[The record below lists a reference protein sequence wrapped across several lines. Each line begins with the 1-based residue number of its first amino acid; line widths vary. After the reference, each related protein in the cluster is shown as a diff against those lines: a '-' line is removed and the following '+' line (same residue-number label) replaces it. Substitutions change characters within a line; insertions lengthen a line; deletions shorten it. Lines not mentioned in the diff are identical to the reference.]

1 VQPTAQAVGDRK
13 EISKPQRGERNCE
26 RPQQEVCS
34 KTITLPRHTQC
45 EMGEHMR
52 SIHFSPGKNQIALA
66 LSGLLV
72 LISFFLV
79 VAAAAQDL
87 PSAKPEMVG
96 LSSERLERI
105 GTSVQRS
112 IDDKRVAGAVTLVV
126 RHGKVAWF
134 KSQGMMDREAGKA
147 MRPDA
152 MFRICSMSKPI
163 TSVAVMILYEEGK
176 FLLDDPVSKY
186 LPEFKN
192 PKVLVKPASGEPYS
206 IPASREITIRDLLRH
221 TSGLTYNWNSDLGA
235 MYEKAEVASGLLQ
248 YDGTIGDSV
257 KRLAGLPLLFNP
269 GDRFEYSLGVDV
281 LGRLVEV
288 VSGMPLDEFFRTR
301 IFEPLG
307 MKDTY
312 FYPPENKLDRLATAY
327 TYYADKGLN
336 RFPDTPIREGTF
348 VYSADYPS
356 RGPKKLFSGGA
367 GLVST
372 AMDYAR
378 FCQMMLDNGMP
389 GGTRLLSRKTVEL
402 MTQDSLGK
410 ISPDRGFGLGFGIE
424 GVKGP
429 LSDLGSVGE
438 YNWGGFFYT
447 GFTIDPKEQMIVI
460 FMAQLHPTGGLTL
473 DHEVNLLAYQAIND

>member
-1 VQPTAQAVGDRK
+1 MRFTHISSGKYPT
-13 EISKPQRGERNCE
+13 P
-26 RPQQEVCS
+26 
-34 KTITLPRHTQC
+34 T
-45 EMGEHMR
+45 
-52 SIHFSPGKNQIALA
+52 
-66 LSGLLV
+66 LV
-72 LISFFLV
+72 LSLLILTVAIPGSF
-79 VAAAAQDL
+79 ASAQDL
-87 PSAKPEMVG
+87 PTAKPETVG

-105 GTSVQRS
+105 STAVQRS
-112 IDDKRVAGAVTLVV
+112 IDDKRIAGAVTLVV

-134 KSQGMMDREAGKA
+134 KSQGMLDREAGKT

-152 MFRICSMSKPI
+152 LFRICSMTKPI

-176 FLLDDPVSKY
+176 LLLDDPVSKY
-186 LPEFKN
+186 LPEFKD
-192 PKVLVKPASGEPYS
+192 PKVLVKPASGEPYT
-206 IPASREITIRDLLRH
+206 IPASKEITIRDLLRH
-221 TSGLTYNWNSDLGA
+221 TSGITYNWNGDLGP
-235 MYEKAEVASGLLQ
+235 MYEKAGVASGLLQ
-248 YDGTIGDSV
+248 YDGTIADSV
-257 KRLAGLPLLFNP
+257 KHLGPLPLLFNP

-312 FYPPENKLDRLATAY
+312 FFPPDGKLDRLATAY
-327 TYYADKGLN
+327 TYYPDKGLN
-336 RFPDTPIREGTF
+336 RFPDTPIREGNF

-378 FCQMMLDNGMP
+378 FCQMMLDNGKAAS
-389 GGTRLLSRKTVEL
+389 TRLLSRKTVEL
-402 MTQDSLGK
+402 MTEDSLGK
-410 ISPDRGFGLGFGIE
+410 VSSDFGFGLGFGIM
-424 GVKGP
+424 GVRGP

-438 YNWGGFFYT
+438 YDWGGFFYT

-460 FMAQLHPTGGLTL
+460 FMAQLHPTGDLRL
-473 DHEVNLLAYQAIND
+473 DHEVNVLAYQAIND

>member
-1 VQPTAQAVGDRK
+1 
-13 EISKPQRGERNCE
+13 
-26 RPQQEVCS
+26 
-34 KTITLPRHTQC
+34 
-45 EMGEHMR
+45 MR
-52 SIHFSPGKNQIALA
+52 STRFSAGKNRIIAV
-66 LSGLLV
+66 LLG
-72 LISFFLV
+72 FFILV

-87 PSAKPEMVG
+87 PTAKPEAVG

-105 GTSVQRS
+105 GATVQRS
-112 IDDKRVAGAVTLVV
+112 IDDKRIAGAVTLVV
-126 RHGKVAWF
+126 RHGHVAWY
-134 KSQGMMDREAGKA
+134 KAQGMMDREAGKA

-152 MFRICSMSKPI
+152 MFRICSMTKPI
-163 TSVAVMILYEEGK
+163 TSVAVMILYEEGR

-192 PKVLVKPASGEPYS
+192 PKVLVKPASGEPYT
-206 IPASREITIRDLLRH
+206 IPATKEITIRDLLRH
-221 TSGLTYNWNSDLGA
+221 TSGITYNWNEDLGP
-235 MYEKAEVASGLLQ
+235 MYEKAGVASGLLA

-257 KRLAGLPLLFNP
+257 KHLAGLPLLFNP

-327 TYYADKGLN
+327 TYYPEKGLN

-372 AMDYAR
+372 ATDYAR
-378 FCQMMLDNGMP
+378 LCQMMLD
-389 GGTRLLSRKTVEL
+389 GGKAGNTRLLSRKSVEL
-402 MTQDSLGK
+402 MTSDSLGK
-410 ISPDRGFGLGFGIE
+410 ISPDQGFGLGFGIE
-424 GVKGP
+424 GIKAP
-429 LSDLGSVGE
+429 LSELGSPGE

-447 GFTIDPKEQMIVI
+447 GFSIDPKEQMIVI
-460 FMAQLHPTGGLTL
+460 FMAQLHPEGGLTL
-473 DHEVNLLAYQAIND
+473 NQQVHELAYQAIND